1 MQSCPVMT
9 TLAERP
15 TSMLPRQTVRPGVT
29 ALQEETVRPLSFAQE
44 RMWLLDQIDP
54 GAAACKLYEAY
65 HLFLAAFRDAAER
78 LRASDRTAR
87 FPQGSFPPALPFVG
101 ALAPLGAPG

>member
-1 MQSCPVMT
+1 MRSCLVMG

-15 TSMLPRQTVRPGVT
+15 TCTLPRQTVRPGVT

-54 GAAACKLYEAY
+54 GAATCN
-65 HLFLAAFRDAAER
+65 LFHTVDILPSAGAEERSRALEELARVSEPMGWAV
-78 LRASDRTAR
+78 AR
-87 FPQGSFPPALPFVG
+87 GVE
-101 ALAPLGAPG
+101 